1 MPLKKILLIDD
12 DEDDNFF
19 HKMVIAKAGVAEQVM
34 VLESATEA
42 LEILSQTT
50 EFPELIFLDLNMPR
64 MNGWEFIEIL
74 DKENKL
80 KDLFVVILSTSFN
93 NTDIARARQFQ
104 IKHLELKPLTRQI
117 LQSVIASLK

>member
-42 LEILSQTT
+42 LEILLQTT